1 MKKILFIL
9 KKKHIYSDET
19 YSTVNSGLYNSAM
32 FVNDMLIKNK
42 VDSTLVQV
50 VDNNE
55 IDKYCHQIKP
65 DVVIIEAL
73 WVTPS
78 KFEILQKLH
87 PNITWVIRLHSE
99 LPFLANEGIA
109 IEWLKEYVKYDNVVI
124 SANSEY
130 LIQALEPYLKTKI
143 VYTPNYYKVAP
154 FGYNCNVYDY
164 DTNVINIGLFGAV
177 RPLKN
182 TLTQAVAAINYADKH
197 GKKLKLHINS
207 VRIEQKGENVLKNLR
222 ALFVDTE
229 HELIEHGWLSHR
241 HFLELISRMD
251 LCMQI
256 SLSETY
262 NIVAADSIN
271 VNVPI
276 VASKEI
282 TFVNPLSSVSSNKDT
297 DMMVRKMEVTLRF
310 KLLTTFLNKV
320 MLRFNSCRAQRIWLE
335 FVKK

>member
-9 KKKHIYSDET
+9 KKRHIYSDDT

-32 FVNDMLIKNK
+32 FVNDMLLRNG
-42 VDSTLVQV
+42 VDSTLIQV

-78 KFEILQKLH
+78 KFAVLQKLH

-124 SANSEY
+124 SANSKY
-130 LIQALEPYLKTKI
+130 LIKSLEPYLKTKM

-154 FGYNCNVYDY
+154 FGFNEGDY
-164 DTNVINIGLFGAV
+164 DSHTLNIGLFGAV

-197 GKKLKLHINS
+197 GKRLKLHINS
-207 VRIEQKGENVLKNLR
+207 ARIEQKGENVLKNLR
-222 ALFVDTE
+222 ALFVDTD
-229 HELIEHGWLSHR
+229 HELVEHGWLSHR
-241 HFLELISRMD
+241 HFLLLISTMD

-271 VNVPI
+271 VDVPI

-282 TFVNPLSSVSSNKDT
+282 TFVNPLSSVGSNKDT
-297 DMMVRKMEVTLRF
+297 DLMVRKMEVTLRY
-310 KLLTTFLNKV
+310 KMLTTFWNK
-320 MLRFNSCRAQRIWLE
+320 LLLKINSCRAQKTWLD
-335 FVKK
+335 FVKR